1 MNIAAD
7 IREGI
12 VSALIA
18 GKSDIF
24 FYVHR
29 KYKLRNHEIY

>member
-7 IREGI
+7 IRGEI
-12 VSALIA
+12 ASALTA